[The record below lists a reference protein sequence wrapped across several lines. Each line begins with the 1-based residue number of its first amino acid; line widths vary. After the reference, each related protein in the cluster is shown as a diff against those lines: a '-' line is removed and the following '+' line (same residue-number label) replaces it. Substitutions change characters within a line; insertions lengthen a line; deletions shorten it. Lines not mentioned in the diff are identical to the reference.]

1 MLEITKL
8 LQRNAPEL
16 QKTVERTHS
25 LRLSHPE
32 IEVAMSLYNQE
43 GQDSLYA
50 ATECFQAP
58 SELEFDF
65 DDIVVNSAAYRRAL
79 AAAQRQIPI
88 TQQDDS
94 GGLANVLDDVESP
107 HTISESTHVRALQ
120 EYSNDNPLALSVRE
134 GDIFEILMETPNGWS
149 YGRMDG
155 VAGWLPS
162 NYYEIIPPPS
172 DYAQEALNGLSS
184 VASMIDEPH
193 LREEDMPTEPTEEER
208 LAFEELCEEKTAE
221 YAQMVQEIQ
230 AEKLQRI
237 AEYAAR
243 QSELDRL
250 QEEHKRDTELNRQAR
265 EEYERIR
272 KESQQRIQELFGAQK
287 AYEDRKARED
297 GRTLDDIQQQRE
309 PVLV

>member
-79 AAAQRQIPI
+79 VAAQRQIPI

-120 EYSNDNPLALSVRE
+120 EYSNDNPFMLSVRE

-162 NYYEIIPPPS
+162 NYCEIMPPPS
-172 DYAQEALNGLSS
+172 DHAQEALNGLQS
-184 VASMIDEPH
+184 VATVIDEPH
-193 LREEDMPTEPTEEER
+193 LEEEEEGMQTEPTEEVR
-208 LAFEELCEEKTAE
+208 LAFKKLCEEKTAE
-221 YAQMVQEIQ
+221 YVQIIQVIQ
-230 AEKLQRI
+230 AEKRQRI

-250 QEEHKRDTELNRQAR
+250 REEHKRDTELQRQAR
-265 EEYERIR
+265 EEYERQR
-272 KESQQRIQELFGAQK
+272 KEVQQRTEELLEAQK
-287 AYEDRKARED
+287 ADEARKAEEDR
-297 GRTLDDIQQQRE
+297 GTLGALQ
-309 PVLV
+309 